1 MSYFFSAAAIAS
13 IRPSTVSDAKGVAIV
28 QIQHF
33 ESPSVLPTLE
43 ALDAEFEC
51 EDEKSTAA
59 RRREGC
65 APMDHT
71 FRSTQPEFADHPRAA
86 RPSLDAMK
94 GSPVIQPK
102 RPSLAKRALRR
113 LASLLI
119 IFCAGLGT
127 TLAWQSYGDAAR
139 AMIAN
144 SSPQLA
150 WLGPQTAPVALTAPD
165 AVAPAVA
172 TSSDMQRLALGL
184 AAVRQSVDQLA
195 TEFAAGQQHTSG
207 DIAKVQADEQE
218 ILRKLSATPP
228 RPAAAPAHK
237 PAPLTPPP
245 SPSAQAR

>member
-1 MSYFFSAAAIAS
+1 M
-13 IRPSTVSDAKGVAIV
+13 

-228 RPAAAPAHK
+228 RPAAAPVPK
-237 PAPLTPPP
+237 PAPVTPPP

>member
-94 GSPVIQPK
+94 GSPVVQPK

-119 IFCAGLGT
+119 IFCAGLST

-150 WLGPQTAPVALTAPD
+150 WLAPQTAPVEPTTTHVP
-165 AVAPAVA
+165 APAA
-172 TSSDMQRLALGL
+172 AMPELQQLALGL
-184 AAVRQSVDQLA
+184 AAVRQSLEQLTAQLA
-195 TEFAAGQQHTSG
+195 AAQQQMG
-207 DIAKVQADEQE
+207 DDIAKLRADQQE
-218 ILRKLSATPP
+218 TLQKLSAAPS
-228 RPAAAPAHK
+228 RPAPAPK
-237 PAPLTPPP
+237 PAPVTVPGGVG
-245 SPSAQAR
+245 STRQ